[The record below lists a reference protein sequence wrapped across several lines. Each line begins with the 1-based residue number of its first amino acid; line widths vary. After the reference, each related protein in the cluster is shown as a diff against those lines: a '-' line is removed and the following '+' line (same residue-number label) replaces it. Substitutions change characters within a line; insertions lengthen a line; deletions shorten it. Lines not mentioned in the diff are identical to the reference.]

1 MTLHDYYPT
10 MRNDISIE
18 DNNLYVQHSNLIKSK
33 EYIEAVNLL
42 VNNKQVDSL
51 TASLLNSWEKKIYD
65 LNEMEKPFYDPYL
78 YNQTEPTSIGD
89 KVIWQQEY

>member
-33 EYIEAVNLL
+33 NYLEAVDLL
-42 VNNKQVDSL
+42 NTNKQVDSL
-51 TASLLNSWEKKIYD
+51 TASLLNSWEIKIVN
-65 LNEMEKPFYDPYL
+65 LSKINNFYDPYI
-78 YNQTEPTSIGD
+78 YSQTEPTEMGD
-89 KVIWQQEY
+89 KVVWQQEY